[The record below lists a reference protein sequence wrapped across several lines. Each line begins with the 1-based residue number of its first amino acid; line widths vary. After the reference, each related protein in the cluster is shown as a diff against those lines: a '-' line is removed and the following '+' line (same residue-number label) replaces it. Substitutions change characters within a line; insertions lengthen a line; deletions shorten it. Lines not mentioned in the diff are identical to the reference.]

1 MARQQYQIID
11 DMFGRLI
18 PTNKPFLTVYLS
30 GSFLAQAINAPILPM
45 TKSIDNIDVT
55 RSSTR

>member
-1 MARQQYQIID
+1 VAWQQYQIID

-18 PTNKPFLTVYLS
+18 PTNEPFLTVYLS
-30 GSFLAQAINAPILPM
+30 GSFLVQVINAPILPM
-45 TKSIDNIDVT
+45 TKYIDNIDVT